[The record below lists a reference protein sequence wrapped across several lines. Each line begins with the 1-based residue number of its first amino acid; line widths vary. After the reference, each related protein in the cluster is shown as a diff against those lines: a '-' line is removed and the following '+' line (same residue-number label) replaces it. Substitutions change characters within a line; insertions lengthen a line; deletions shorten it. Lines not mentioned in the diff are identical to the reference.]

1 MRAITHIFT
10 WFVTATAQNYGN
22 HIYIFSKKIIIHS
35 TLKISVE
42 ADKIAHTD
50 KTFTVKT
57 TLSDNVTQQ
66 LNWHIFKDG
75 KEIKWQDAVTGTLTN
90 AGGSI
95 QIKEKGSY
103 TIKATAFDETSRE
116 FSGKADITVYPVIE
130 IEVQA
135 PKIAHTDTPITLEV
149 NTKELGD
156 ISLVWTV
163 TKDGKEIPLS
173 DCFIGT
179 LTDAGSSIRFLEKG
193 SYTLTATAT
202 DKAGRCFAAKAEIT
216 IFPVAAFDFTLPA
229 TTHTDKTV
237 EVLVKSSELQDMIA
251 EWTVIKDGKIVKP
264 TAVIE
269 GTLNNEG
276 GSICFTQKGT
286 YTLKATL
293 TDTTSK
299 QVRGI
304 SWTTEPRAMAF
315 PLPEHWPQALI
326 PSWKC
331 IIIPIIHACITNP
344 TSLTRWNIILS
355 KEEALCKDF

>member
-1 MRAITHIFT
+1 M
-10 WFVTATAQNYGN
+10 
-22 HIYIFSKKIIIHS
+22 
-35 TLKISVE
+35 
-42 ADKIAHTD
+42 
-50 KTFTVKT
+50 
-57 TLSDNVTQQ
+57 
-66 LNWHIFKDG
+66 
-75 KEIKWQDAVTGTLTN
+75 
-90 AGGSI
+90 
-95 QIKEKGSY
+95 
-103 TIKATAFDETSRE
+103 
-116 FSGKADITVYPVIE
+116 
-130 IEVQA
+130 
-135 PKIAHTDTPITLEV
+135 

-315 PLPEHWPQALI
+315 PLPEH
-326 PSWKC
+326 
-331 IIIPIIHACITNP
+331 
-344 TSLTRWNIILS
+344 
-355 KEEALCKDF
+355 